1 MITVKT
7 INVTFTDEE
16 HDVLVKTKN
25 DLNWH
30 DFILKIKDL
39 EDLFA
44 WAWRFIEKSDSGN
57 MVYFEAL
64 EAAGLSDVLKRYIDG
79 EENE

>member
-1 MITVKT
+1 MKT

-16 HDVLVKTKN
+16 HDVLVNTKG

-39 EDLFA
+39 EDLFE

-57 MVYFEAL
+57 AIYFEAL
-64 EAAGLSDVLKRYIDG
+64 EDHGPIDAWNRYYG
-79 EENE
+79 AETNE

>member
-1 MITVKT
+1 MKT

-16 HDVLVKTKN
+16 HDTLVKKKS

-39 EDLFA
+39 DDLFA

-57 MVYFEAL
+57 VDYLEAL
-64 EAAGLSDVLKRYIDG
+64 EAHGPIDAWKRLNNVED
-79 EENE
+79 EEDD

>member
-1 MITVKT
+1 MKT

-16 HDVLVKTKN
+16 HDVLVKTKG

-39 EDLFA
+39 DDLFA
-44 WAWRFIEKSDSGN
+44 WAWRFIEKTDSGN
-57 MVYFEAL
+57 ADYFEAL
-64 EAAGLSDVLKRYIDG
+64 TEVGPIDAWNRYFRV
-79 EENE
+79 ETNE

>member
-1 MITVKT
+1 MTDMKT

-16 HDVLVKTKN
+16 HDVLVKTKD

-39 EDLFA
+39 DDLLT
-44 WAWRFIEKSDSGN
+44 WAWRFIEKADSGN
-57 MVYFEAL
+57 AEYLEAMM
-64 EAAGLSDVLKRYIDG
+64 AAGLEPVFDRVFGGHRS
-79 EENE
+79 